1 MPTDLKKILDLI
13 KRTGDKYIVGE
24 KGDNFVVMQ
33 LEQYIELLKHKE
45 STDSGT
51 WGEVENQP
59 DLSEINQ
66 EIASWSLQGE
76 DQTSDLE
83 ELFLEKLEQNA
94 NKAEND
100 QSEEPY
106 YLEPID

>member
-1 MPTDLKKILDLI
+1 
-13 KRTGDKYIVGE
+13 
-24 KGDNFVVMQ
+24 
-33 LEQYIELLKHKE
+33 
-45 STDSGT
+45 
-51 WGEVENQP
+51 
-59 DLSEINQ
+59 LSEINQ